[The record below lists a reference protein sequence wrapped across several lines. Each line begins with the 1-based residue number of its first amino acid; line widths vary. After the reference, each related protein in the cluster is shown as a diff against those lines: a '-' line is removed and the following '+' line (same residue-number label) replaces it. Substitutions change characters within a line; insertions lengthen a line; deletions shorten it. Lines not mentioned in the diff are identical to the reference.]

1 MGLNIS
7 AWAWFDW
14 LSNLS
19 YLILLGSYFATDM
32 VRLRRLAVLGL
43 VLQAVAAYAS
53 GLQSAWIAVFWL
65 VVLAAINGVRML
77 VNSKGNA
84 QAELSIEEE
93 ALRLWLFP
101 SMTREDFVHLLRAGT
116 RSTIGSGTFL
126 ATQGE
131 KIDFLHFITQGA
143 AHVIANGM
151 VVATLREGSL
161 VGEVSFFR
169 DDVATASV
177 VAQGD
182 IKVLSFGRDQ
192 LRKLMKDH
200 ETLQRAMHES
210 IGRDLG
216 FKLTA
221 FDESR
226 F

>member
-1 MGLNIS
+1 MGLNIG

-14 LSNLS
+14 LSSVGFLVLLAS
-19 YLILLGSYFATDM
+19 YLTTDM
-32 VRLRRLAVLGL
+32 VKLRRLAVLGL
-43 VLQAVAAYAS
+43 GLQAVAAYA
-53 GLQSAWIAVFWL
+53 GAMQSVWL
-65 VVLAAINGVRML
+65 VAFWFVLLAVANVVYMFTKPTTGAKAA
-77 VNSKGNA
+77 
-84 QAELSIEEE
+84 LSIEEE
-93 ALRLWLFP
+93 ALRSWLFP
-101 SMTREDFVHLLRAGT
+101 TMTPADFVKLLRAGQ
-116 RSTIGSGTFL
+116 RSVIGSGTFL
-126 ATQGE
+126 ANQGD
-131 KIDFLHFITQGA
+131 KIDQLHFITQGA

-192 LRKLMKDH
+192 LRKLMREH
-200 ETLQRAMHES
+200 ETLQRALHES

-216 FKLTA
+216 FKLTT

>member
-7 AWAWFDW
+7 AWAWYDW
-14 LSNLS
+14 LSILS

-32 VRLRRLAVLGL
+32 RLLRRLALAGL
-43 VLQAVAAYAS
+43 VLLSVATFAGGMQSSTVAAAC
-53 GLQSAWIAVFWL
+53 LL
-65 VVLAAINGVRML
+65 VLAGVNGVRL
-77 VNSKGNA
+77 LGKPTASA
-84 QAELSIEEE
+84 QAELTTEEE

-101 SMTREDFVHLLRAGT
+101 SMTRADFVQLLRAGT

-126 ATQGE
+126 ATQGD
-131 KIDFLHFITQGA
+131 KIDQLHFITQGA

-192 LRKLMKDH
+192 LRQLMKDH
-200 ETLQRAMHES
+200 ETLQRALHES

-216 FKLTA
+216 FKLTS

>member
-1 MGLNIS
+1 MDINMS
-7 AWAWFDW
+7 TWVWSDW
-14 LSNLS
+14 LSNLGFVLLLAS
-19 YLILLGSYFATDM
+19 YLTSDI
-32 VRLRRLAVLGL
+32 VRLRQLALVGLGVLAVATYGGGL
-43 VLQAVAAYAS
+43 HPLWLTGV
-53 GLQSAWIAVFWL
+53 WL
-65 VVLAAINGVRML
+65 VVLL
-77 VNSKGNA
+77 TVNVARILLKSSANA
-84 QAELSIEEE
+84 LADLTIEEE
-93 ALRLWLFP
+93 ALRSWLFP
-101 SMTREDFVHLLRAGT
+101 TMTRPDFVKLLRAGT

-131 KIDFLHFITQGA
+131 KIDELHFITQGA

-169 DDVATASV
+169 DDMATASV

-182 IKVLSFGRDQ
+182 IKVLSFGRNQ
-192 LRKLMKDH
+192 LRKLMH
-200 ETLQRAMHES
+200 EHEALQRAMHES

-216 FKLTA
+216 FKLTT

>member
-1 MGLNIS
+1 MGLNIA
-7 AWAWFDW
+7 AWGWFDW
-14 LSNLS
+14 LSNAS
-19 YLILLGSYFATDM
+19 YLILLLSYFSIDI
-32 VRLRRLAVLGL
+32 VRLRGLAVLGL
-43 VLQAVAAYAS
+43 LLQAVSVFS
-53 GLQSAWIAVFWL
+53 GSLQAPWIAAMWL
-65 VVLAAINGVRML
+65 LLLALVNGMRML
-77 VNSKGNA
+77 LKSTATPGA
-84 QAELSIEEE
+84 HLSNEEE

-101 SMTREDFVHLLRAGT
+101 SMTPTDFVKLLRAGK
-116 RSTIGSGTFL
+116 RSDIGSGTFL
-126 ATQGE
+126 ANQGD
-131 KIDFLHFITQGA
+131 KIDQLHFITQGA

-192 LRKLMKDH
+192 LRKLMREH

>member
-7 AWAWFDW
+7 TWAWFDW

-32 VRLRRLAVLGL
+32 ARLRRLAVLGL
-43 VLQAVAAYAS
+43 CLQAVAAYAS

-65 VVLAAINGVRML
+65 VVLAVINGVRML
-77 VNSKGNA
+77 AKSKV
-84 QAELSIEEE
+84 AEPADLTIDEE
-93 ALRLWLFP
+93 AQRLWLFP
-101 SMTREDFVHLLRAGT
+101 TMTRDDYVLLVRAGT
-116 RSTIGSGTFL
+116 RSVIGSGTFL

-131 KIDFLHFITQGA
+131 KIDLLHFITQGA

-182 IKVLSFGRDQ
+182 IKVLSFAREPLRQ
-192 LRKLMKDH
+192 LMNNH
-200 ETLQRAMHES
+200 ESLQRALHES

-216 FKLTA
+216 FKLTSM
-221 FDESR
+221 E
-226 F
+226 